1 MELFNNLTVLS
12 LEQATV
18 ALFLEECGQILTFPP
33 RFGEHN
39 QRIYGHILGYA
50 PVTLSQFKEK
60 GII

>member
-12 LEQATV
+12 QEQANV
-18 ALFLEECGQILTFPP
+18 APFLEECGQILTFPP

-39 QRIYGHILGYA
+39 PHIYGDILGYA
-50 PVTLSQFKEK
+50 PVTLSLFKEK

>member
-1 MELFNNLTVLS
+1 MGFFNNLTVLS
-12 LEQATV
+12 QEQATV
-18 ALFLEECGQILTFPP
+18 GPFLEECGQILTFPP

-39 QRIYGHILGYA
+39 QRIYGDILGHA